1 MAPTKMKLRVRRR
14 ESGAAPGEQKVE
26 VGGAQGGGGNKKP
39 PSPPAPSGDEEASPD
54 SKCPICLDRFN
65 NLAYLD
71 RCLHRFCFPCI
82 QEWSHNKAECPLC
95 KQAFT
100 SILHS
105 VRSHDDFKEYT
116 LRPPP
121 PTNASLAA
129 TVAMVTAFA
138 TAAAAAAA
146 AGGGEEE
153 EPPPQRTRRRRRGD
167 PESGGVRRRERGA
180 GGRGGGSR
188 ARERRAEALAD
199 LPLPPAP
206 PPLPSPYSPD
216 SPPPPGGEEPGDRGV
231 LFEGLAGLGGAVGP
245 AAPGDRSAR
254 HLMSRL
260 AARRRV
266 QLEGGAPRRLREREM
281 LAFRR
286 ALYRSGVR
294 ALLGNPGQ
302 QQPAPQDVSS
312 EGFVRSPGQLARLR
326 PWLRREL
333 TVLYGAHGSL
343 VDIVQRIITSRVTR
357 HGLERT
363 HGLEDEL
370 RPFLLARTQ
379 HFLHELAAFARS
391 ALSMERYDAQAVYE
405 PLGPDARASPARRLS
420 SSAHSSV
427 IAISEGEEAAADGTA
442 GLLSLATWDEDT
454 PGPSYSTAEPPPAA
468 AGGEEECLIVGYVKP
483 MAERTPELVQLSSDT
498 EEEPRDKPPKEEALP
513 SLLLLPASTPP
524 SSSSTERPAHPAPA
538 SPPGSPPPA
547 WSCSS
552 GSPRPPERGGR
563 PPPHS
568 PGGRRRRKKRRRR
581 KTASG
586 ERERPSLYSAV
597 YPGLDCPCSRS
608 SSSSLP
614 CSASSPDAAGWGCP
628 RACRPTPPSSSSPPC
643 PAPQR
648 HSDKPG
654 GKRKYKSRHLDE
666 DGDPTWRPGSGRR
679 GDEERGGG
687 GGGGGEEKRVEKRGR
702 RRERERRRD
711 AHKHNSVCEDQSSS
725 SSSSSSGGDGG
736 HRSPSVEIIYEGKL
750 GPCAPSGNQR
760 RKKRRPHRKHLHNSS
775 PVVITIDSQSSPDDG
790 SHGNRLPVFSELA
803 VRQPIDFSACDL
815 PALQSVEPGRVGV
828 GLGADVGELPV
839 NILARGS
846 DGSDTEGN
854 HQSKASD
861 VLAVDISSDDDDDDD
876 DEREGERRGEKRK
889 AEDEGGASDG
899 DESRL
904 LATILDEIAQLNPG
918 GCGQN
923 SRIPLPWPGT
933 KSKRRKRTMGKV
945 VEGSGLTASPPAP
958 LADLPHTSDT
968 RPPNETPSPDQT
980 RPLEWTRPLCDPGP
994 FPETR
999 LLDGK
1004 RPLKWDH
1011 PLEEMCQ
1018 PVETGLLEWTKP
1030 RPLSDHRRLEWTH
1043 QPALPR
1049 PLDRPRPLE
1058 WTLLPLN
1065 ETAPK
1070 QEAAADQTAS
1080 SLPVGSSNPPAL
1092 SSSSEAPPPAVTSP
1106 VVNGVVNASAD
1117 KLRPDRKS
1125 SASPS
1130 LSPTPSQSG
1139 TSDRGPGQEC
1149 LKLQQTVGPACVSG
1163 AAKHTHITD
1172 FHME

>member
-14 ESGAAPGEQKVE
+14 ESGAAPGEREVE
-26 VGGAQGGGGNKKP
+26 VGGAQGGGGGHKKP

-129 TVAMVTAFA
+129 TVAM
-138 TAAAAAAA
+138 
-146 AGGGEEE
+146 
-153 EPPPQRTRRRRRGD
+153 
-167 PESGGVRRRERGA
+167 
-180 GGRGGGSR
+180 
-188 ARERRAEALAD
+188 RRAEAAAG

-231 LFEGLAGLGGAVGP
+231 LFEGLAGLGGAVG
-245 AAPGDRSAR
+245 PGDRSAR

-302 QQPAPQDVSS
+302 QQPPPPPQDVSS

-454 PGPSYSTAEPPPAA
+454 PGPSYSTAEPAAPPSPAPPAA
-468 AGGEEECLIVGYVKP
+468 GGGGGVEDECLIVGYVKP

-498 EEEPRDKPPKEEALP
+498 EEEPRDKPPKEEA
-513 SLLLLPASTPP
+513 
-524 SSSSTERPAHPAPA
+524 TERPAHPAPA

-568 PGGRRRRKKRRRR
+568 PGGWEGGRRRRKKRRRR

-586 ERERPSLYSAV
+586 ERERPSLYTAV
-597 YPGLDCPCSRS
+597 YSGLDCPRSRS

-614 CSASSPDAAGWGCP
+614 RSASSPDAA
-628 RACRPTPPSSSSPPC
+628 
-643 PAPQR
+643 R

-666 DGDPTWRPGSGRR
+666 DGDPTWRPGS
-679 GDEERGGG
+679 E
-687 GGGGGEEKRVEKRGR
+687 RGR

-760 RKKRRPHRKHLHNSS
+760 RKKRRPHRRHLHNSS

-790 SHGNRLPVFSELA
+790 GHGNRLPVFSELA

-815 PALQSVEPGRVGV
+815 PALQSLEPGRVGV

-846 DGSDTEGN
+846 DGSDTEAN

-861 VLAVDISSDDDDDDD
+861 VLAVDISDDEDED

-933 KSKRRKRTMGKV
+933 KSRRRKRTMGKV
-945 VEGSGLTASPPAP
+945 EEGSGLTAPPPAP
-958 LADLPHTSDT
+958 LADLPHTS
-968 RPPNETPSPDQT
+968 ETPAPDQT

-1049 PLDRPRPLE
+1049 PLDRPHPLE
-1058 WTLLPLN
+1058 WTPLPLN

-1070 QEAAADQTAS
+1070 QEAAADQTAT

-1117 KLRPDRKS
+1117 KLRPDRES

-1130 LSPTPSQSG
+1130 LSPAPSQSG

-1149 LKLQQTVGPACVSG
+1149 LKLQQTVGPTCVSG

>member
-14 ESGAAPGEQKVE
+14 ESGATPGERE
-26 VGGAQGGGGNKKP
+26 V
-39 PSPPAPSGDEEASPD
+39 EEASPD

-146 AGGGEEE
+146 AAGGGGGEEE

-167 PESGGVRRRERGA
+167 PESGGARRRERGA

-188 ARERRAEALAD
+188 TRERRAEAPAG
-199 LPLPPAP
+199 LPLPPA
-206 PPLPSPYSPD
+206 PLPSPYSPD

-231 LFEGLAGLGGAVGP
+231 LFEGLAGLGGAVGGAVGP
-245 AAPGDRSAR
+245 GAPGDRSAR
-254 HLMSRL
+254 QLMSRL

-294 ALLGNPGQ
+294 ALLGNPGATAAAA
-302 QQPAPQDVSS
+302 APQDVSS

-454 PGPSYSTAEPPPAA
+454 PGPSYSTAEPAAPPSPA
-468 AGGEEECLIVGYVKP
+468 AGGGGVEEECLIVGYVKP

-524 SSSSTERPAHPAPA
+524 SSSSTERPAHPAPT

-568 PGGRRRRKKRRRR
+568 PGGWEGGRRRRKKRRRR

-586 ERERPSLYSAV
+586 ERERPSLYTAV
-597 YPGLDCPCSRS
+597 YSGLDCPRSRS

-614 CSASSPDAAGWGCP
+614 RSASSPDAVGWGCP
-628 RACRPTPPSSSSPPC
+628 HARRPTPPSSSSPPC
-643 PAPQR
+643 PPPPAPQR
-648 HSDKPG
+648 QARGQEEVQEPAPG
-654 GKRKYKSRHLDE
+654 RGRGPHLE
-666 DGDPTWRPGSGRR
+666 ARLWSPWRR
-679 GDEERGGG
+679 GERRRRRREE
-687 GGGGGEEKRVEKRGR
+687 GGEEG
-702 RRERERRRD
+702 
-711 AHKHNSVCEDQSSS
+711 
-725 SSSSSSGGDGG
+725 
-736 HRSPSVEIIYEGKL
+736 
-750 GPCAPSGNQR
+750 
-760 RKKRRPHRKHLHNSS
+760 
-775 PVVITIDSQSSPDDG
+775 
-790 SHGNRLPVFSELA
+790 
-803 VRQPIDFSACDL
+803 
-815 PALQSVEPGRVGV
+815 
-828 GLGADVGELPV
+828 
-839 NILARGS
+839 
-846 DGSDTEGN
+846 
-854 HQSKASD
+854 
-861 VLAVDISSDDDDDDD
+861 
-876 DEREGERRGEKRK
+876 EREGEAEGAGEK
-889 AEDEGGASDG
+889 EG
-899 DESRL
+899 R
-904 LATILDEIAQLNPG
+904 TQAQ
-918 GCGQN
+918 Q
-923 SRIPLPWPGT
+923 
-933 KSKRRKRTMGKV
+933 
-945 VEGSGLTASPPAP
+945 
-958 LADLPHTSDT
+958 
-968 RPPNETPSPDQT
+968 
-980 RPLEWTRPLCDPGP
+980 
-994 FPETR
+994 
-999 LLDGK
+999 
-1004 RPLKWDH
+1004 
-1011 PLEEMCQ
+1011 
-1018 PVETGLLEWTKP
+1018 
-1030 RPLSDHRRLEWTH
+1030 
-1043 QPALPR
+1043 
-1049 PLDRPRPLE
+1049 
-1058 WTLLPLN
+1058 
-1065 ETAPK
+1065 
-1070 QEAAADQTAS
+1070 
-1080 SLPVGSSNPPAL
+1080 
-1092 SSSSEAPPPAVTSP
+1092 
-1106 VVNGVVNASAD
+1106 
-1117 KLRPDRKS
+1117 
-1125 SASPS
+1125 
-1130 LSPTPSQSG
+1130 
-1139 TSDRGPGQEC
+1139 C
-1149 LKLQQTVGPACVSG
+1149 L
-1163 AAKHTHITD
+1163 
-1172 FHME
+1172 